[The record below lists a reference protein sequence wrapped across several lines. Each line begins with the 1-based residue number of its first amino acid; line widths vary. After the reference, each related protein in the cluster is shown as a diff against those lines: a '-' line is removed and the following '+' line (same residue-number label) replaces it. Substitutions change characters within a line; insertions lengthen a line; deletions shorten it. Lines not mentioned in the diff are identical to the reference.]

1 MGHPPTRPE
10 EGLFGEADSSYPDA
24 LPVMPEVG
32 GGGLSNLIMVYHK
45 LRQKQTMVTG
55 FPEPLAATGS

>member
-1 MGHPPTRPE
+1 MAHPPTRPE

-32 GGGLSNLIMVYHK
+32 GGVEQSDHGLSQAQAKANNGDWL
-45 LRQKQTMVTG
+45 
-55 FPEPLAATGS
+55 P